1 MTITTGM
8 NPLDRIIAQSV
19 IEVLERDLGKRTY
32 KKIEKELFDVYGLTI
47 LDAAR
52 DFSKLD
58 LVLRKFFGPHV
69 VKLELRIFKKILSVE
84 KKNKRSESN
93 ITIKDPRIAKIV
105 FESYGD
111 PTKKVIL
118 DILLNESK
126 SIPKAIA
133 ESKLPQASTYRRARE
148 LIHDGLITMVG
159 HSKASDGRKVNEY
172 ETTFNKATFE
182 IQDKNLSVSI
192 KLQNRFLQDSFAY
205 NSLLES

>member
-1 MTITTGM
+1 MTMIAV

-19 IEVLERDLGKRTY
+19 IEVLEKDLGKRTY
-32 KKIEKELFDVYGLTI
+32 KKIEEELLDVYGLTI

-58 LVLRKFFGPHV
+58 LILRKFFGPHV
-69 VKLELRIFKKILSVE
+69 VKLELQIFKKILSVE
-84 KKNKRSESN
+84 RKNKRSESS
-93 ITIKDPRIAKIV
+93 IIIKDPLTAKMI

-111 PTKKVIL
+111 PEKKVIL

-126 SIPKAIA
+126 SIPETIG
-133 ESKLPQASTYRRARE
+133 ESKLPQASTYRRTRE
-148 LIHDGLITMVG
+148 LIRDGLITLVG

-172 ETTFNKATFE
+172 ETTFNRAIFE
-182 IQDKNLSVSI
+182 VRDKSLSVSI

>member
-1 MTITTGM
+1 M

-19 IEVLERDLGKRTY
+19 IEVLEKDLGKRTY

-47 LDAAR
+47 LDAAK

-69 VKLELRIFKKILSVE
+69 VKIELRIFRKILSIE
-84 KKNKRSESN
+84 KNKRTESS
-93 ITIKDPRIAKIV
+93 ITIKDPRIAKMV

-111 PTKKVIL
+111 PAKKVIL

-126 SIPKAIA
+126 SIPETII

-148 LIHDGLITMVG
+148 LIRDGLITMVG
-159 HSKASDGRKVNEY
+159 HSKAKDGRKVNEY

-182 IQDKNLSVSI
+182 VQDKNLSVSI